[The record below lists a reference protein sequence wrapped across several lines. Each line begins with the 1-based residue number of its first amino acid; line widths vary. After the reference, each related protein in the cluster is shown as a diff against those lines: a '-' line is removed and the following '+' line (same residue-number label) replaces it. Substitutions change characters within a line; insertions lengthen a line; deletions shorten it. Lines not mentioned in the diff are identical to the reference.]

1 MERVPFAPPDVGRE
15 LPRIPC
21 GEHGAAV
28 SAVPGGHGARADAE
42 LVGGGLDRRGSP
54 ARDKNRYLFGY

>member
-28 SAVPGGHGARADAE
+28 SAVPGAMERGPTRSW
-42 LVGGGLDRRGSP
+42 LVVVWIAAVLPLGS
-54 ARDKNRYLFGY
+54 